1 MTENIHLT
9 CAPASNNE
17 GAVALR
23 ARAPLASSKTAVEHG
38 CTAYKLCAQHA
49 ARAIGNTMSTA
60 QMLPRMLDPQTVG
73 ELFQF
78 QMAVAKR
85 LQKQQQNWFKGC
97 AVLWDEY
104 GQIRKANT
112 VSKFAE
118 QQFNFVVQ
126 CSRLVSDQLTELV
139 ELQENVE
146 VDYSFWVSDKLG
158 LTGGIDKV

>member
-1 MTENIHLT
+1 
-9 CAPASNNE
+9 
-17 GAVALR
+17 
-23 ARAPLASSKTAVEHG
+23 
-38 CTAYKLCAQHA
+38 
-49 ARAIGNTMSTA
+49 
-60 QMLPRMLDPQTVG
+60 
-73 ELFQF
+73 
-78 QMAVAKR
+78 
-85 LQKQQQNWFKGC
+85 
-97 AVLWDEY
+97 
-104 GQIRKANT
+104 